1 MGNVNGEEFS
11 YDDLMKKVRSML
23 TPDVMGVFVDVELT
37 KAEIIKYIDDFDMYA
52 EENESLLKCAK
63 RYIELAMFKRICENY
78 LERVL
83 NLTPDAKSFK
93 KSQSVD
99 QFKTAFDNS
108 DILGMIDIAIT
119 FNRLP
124 TITVFNQIIEYQI
137 TVDQAKVFE
146 AYAKK
151 TLVALVNQL
160 KVFDTPEDAS
170 KKIEDANGNGVI
182 DRRNLEEESA
192 EEEQEEAEETEET
205 AEENETESETETT
218 SEESTTE
225 EISNEVPVQEKAV
238 SSDEEVFD
246 HDQAYYR
253 ALIKFSKAEKEK
265 FLSKYPEDPD
275 VVIMV
280 PQEGTSDEEF
290 FEAARF
296 FNKKNSHIIAKIGRR
311 YMRVNKYKSKQQ
323 MLDYYNSKK

>member
-1 MGNVNGEEFS
+1 MGNGEEFS

-23 TPDVMGVFVDVELT
+23 TPEVLGVFVDVELT
-37 KAEIIKYIDDFDMYA
+37 KSEIIKYIDDFDMYA
-52 EENESLLKCAK
+52 EENETVLKCAK

-99 QFKTAFDNS
+99 QFKTALDNS
-108 DILGMIDIAIT
+108 DILGMIDIAKT

-160 KVFDTPEDAS
+160 KTFDTPEDSAQQV
-170 KKIEDANGNGVI
+170 EDINGNGVI
-182 DRRNLEEESA
+182 DRRNLEDAVDNVPEDAEKEST
-192 EEEQEEAEETEET
+192 EDEETT
-205 AEENETESETETT
+205 SETETT
-218 SEESTTE
+218 EESSEEETTHETST
-225 EISNEVPVQEKAV
+225 EKAQD
-238 SSDEEVFD
+238 SDDEVFE

-253 ALIKFSKAEKEK
+253 ALIKFSKAEKER
-265 FLSKYPEDPD
+265 FLAKYPEDPD
-275 VVIMV
+275 VVVMV
-280 PQEGTSDEEF
+280 PQEGTSDEDF
-290 FEAARF
+290 FEAARY

-311 YMRVNKYKSKQQ
+311 YMRVNKYKSKEQ
-323 MLDYYNSKK
+323 MIDYYNSKK

>member
-1 MGNVNGEEFS
+1 MGNVEEFS

-23 TPDVMGVFVDVELT
+23 TPDVLGVFVDVELT
-37 KAEIIKYIDDFDMYA
+37 KADVIKYIDDFDMYA
-52 EENESLLKCAK
+52 EENESVLKCAK

-108 DILGMIDIAIT
+108 DILGMIDIAKT

-151 TLVALVNQL
+151 TLVDLVNQL
-160 KVFDTPEDAS
+160 KVFDTPEDANNEI
-170 KKIEDANGNGVI
+170 KDINGNGII
-182 DRRNLEEESA
+182 DRRNLEENDSED
-192 EEEQEEAEETEET
+192 EEQVETEASEESEEET
-205 AEENETESETETT
+205 ADE
-218 SEESTTE
+218 EESA
-225 EISNEVPVQEKAV
+225 QEDSTSQVAPTQEN
-238 SSDEEVFD
+238 SEEEVFA
-246 HDQAYYR
+246 HDQSYYR
-253 ALIKFSKAEKEK
+253 ALIKFSKAEKER
-265 FLSKYPEDPD
+265 FLTKYPEDPD

-296 FNKKNSHIIAKIGRR
+296 FNKKNSHIIAKLGRR
-311 YMRVNKYKSKQQ
+311 YMRVNKYKSKEQ
-323 MLDYYNSKK
+323 MLEYYNSKK